1 MIFNSKVILKSR
13 KAHHCMMC
21 FAIMPKGS
29 MYITMPHKSDQDGS
43 FEDIKLCP
51 ECAYIMKH
59 ADTTSFKLGN
69 FTEVSIPNCLRKIRN
84 EYRKDPVKA
93 WEELEKEE
101 NAGAVK

>member
-1 MIFNSKVILKSR
+1 
-13 KAHHCMMC
+13 
-21 FAIMPKGS
+21 
-29 MYITMPHKSDQDGS
+29 
-43 FEDIKLCP
+43 
-51 ECAYIMKH
+51 MKH

-101 NAGAVK
+101 NAGAIK